1 MEIFEKRGQ
10 WCFRDEKGTL
20 YKFST
25 KAEAEV
31 ASGVSLPLPEVRE
44 YDSLEVATSDQDKDE
59 LDRYEDELIAE
70 ED

>member
-20 YKFST
+20 HKFST

-31 ASGVSLPLPEVRE
+31 AAGISVAEALPIPEVRE
-44 YDSLEVATSDQDKDE
+44 YDSIEEAMVA
-59 LDRYEDELIAE
+59 EDVE
-70 ED
+70 